1 MVTDSER
8 ASRGGRVFPTGTKR
22 VESSDRSH
30 TNEVP
35 VILARTDTRGVLQRV
50 QDERFGKVVS
60 WQNADVACSR
70 VESVCE
76 SGEECSSFG

>member
-1 MVTDSER
+1 MEARD
-8 ASRGGRVFPTGTKR
+8 
-22 VESSDRSH
+22 
-30 TNEVP
+30 
-35 VILARTDTRGVLQRV
+35 LARTDTRGVLQRV
-50 QDERFGKVVS
+50 DKMKSFGKVVS

>member
-1 MVTDSER
+1 MAPGISER
-8 ASRGGRVFPTGTKR
+8 DQKNGKFGLVL
-22 VESSDRSH
+22 
-30 TNEVP
+30 TNEVS
-35 VILARTDTRGVLQRV
+35 VILARTDTRGVVLQRV